1 MYINFIQSAMNRNS
15 FLSKLWKYLPIL
27 IVVAILIVCSSQVLL
42 VANNLPQG
50 QAREDITMEE
60 AQSLVS
66 FPICVPTYIPLG
78 IDSNHSINYLAEEV
92 NLPEETYIRL
102 LYKRIDDRKEVIEVI
117 QNYTPDK
124 GLKAEYSESELAR
137 AKVRMLD
144 WMYPLRFIFESQLDA
159 AVEQIQMEANVSTTN
174 RTVWWLYEIVDP
186 SEYRSTATKWVVN
199 NVEFRIFSYLPA
211 EEIKKV
217 TLAMLECSTQSP

>member
-1 MYINFIQSAMNRNS
+1 MQESSVMNINS

-27 IVVAILIVCSSQVLL
+27 IVLAILIVCIQQVML
-42 VANNLPQG
+42 VANNLPGG

-66 FPICVPTYIPLG
+66 FPICVPTYIPPG
-78 IDSNHSINYLAEEV
+78 IDSNLSINYLAEEV
-92 NLPEETYIRL
+92 NNPDETYIRL
-102 LYKRIDDRKEVIEVI
+102 LYKRIDDHKEVIEVI

-124 GLKAEYSESELAR
+124 GIRAEYSELELAR
-137 AKVRMLD
+137 AKVSLLD
-144 WMYPLRFIFESQLDA
+144 WMYPSRFIFESQLDA
-159 AVEQIQMEANVSTTN
+159 AKKQIQMEASVSTTSGTIW
-174 RTVWWLYEIVDP
+174 RLYEIVDP
-186 SEYRSTATKWVVN
+186 GKYRSTMTKWVVN
-199 NVEFRIFSYLPA
+199 NVEYRIFSYLPA

>member
-1 MYINFIQSAMNRNS
+1 MNS
-15 FLSKLWKYLPIL
+15 FLHKLWKYLPIL
-27 IVVAILIVCSSQVLL
+27 IVLAILIVYLEQVIL

-50 QAREDITMEE
+50 QSREDITMEE

-66 FPICVPTYIPLG
+66 FPICVPTYIPPG
-78 IDSNHSINYLAEEV
+78 IDSNPSISYLAEEV
-92 NLPEETYIRL
+92 NIPEETYIRL
-102 LYKRIDDRKEVIEVI
+102 LYKRIDDHKEVIEVI

-124 GLKAEYSESELAR
+124 GMKAEFSELER
-137 AKVRMLD
+137 EGAKVSLLD

-159 AVEQIQMEANVSTTN
+159 AVEQIRMEANVSETGG
-174 RTVWWLYEIVDP
+174 TVWWLYEIVDP
-186 SEYRSTATKWVVN
+186 SEYRSTMTKWVVN

-217 TLAMLECSTQSP
+217 TLAILECSTQSP